1 MSSTWVDKKAVV
13 AIDFGTTFSGYAYS
27 LSGDYG
33 GDGKTEKIYTS
44 LWHPGSGPG
53 MTKTPTV
60 LLLKPDK
67 SFMAFGFDAET
78 RFAEL
83 AEDDDIDESQYH
95 YFKHFKMELYSDQ
108 KCKSNNFLGEI
119 KDQKGR
125 KFRAVDIFAKS
136 IEYMKIKAYETVHKT
151 TAVREQDVY
160 FVLTCPAIWSD
171 WSKQFMREAAEKAG
185 ISHDH
190 LRIALE
196 PGCAAVYMHTN
207 KLPTLSASSRELF
220 PMAEGDCY
228 FILDMGGGTIDIA
241 VHKINRQGKFEEIM
255 HPHGGPWGGINI
267 NLKFEQA
274 LVAVS
279 GAATFERFRTEFTN
293 DYLDLM
299 RDFELKKLAFPS
311 ESSNVV
317 TMKIPPTYIECHTKE
332 NGEEFSTSLL
342 DLASTTI
349 LAGSTF
355 RYGKIKIPNERFEM
369 FFHDTFKHIIDNVG
383 LLLERLRQRHNVKT
397 IFCVG
402 GFSDCKLLSKKIIDT
417 FADKTVIIPPEAVGA
432 IMKGAIIYGRD
443 ERIIQSRISKFTYGL
458 DWNEDYDPNK
468 HPVSKKETTEDG
480 EMCKDIF
487 LTIAK
492 KGDSVPTDSPT
503 KCLESYVKTS
513 TQRAMEFPFYRTDKK
528 TPPRFIDDPDCIL
541 VGSMSVPI
549 PDIEKGL
556 DRCVKLEIYFGATEF
571 TAIARVNGGATHEVT
586 FNLEE
591 TQV

>member
-27 LSGDYG
+27 LSGDYRA
-33 GDGKTEKIYTS
+33 DEKTEKIHTPYWPT
-44 LWHPGSGPG
+44 GSGPS
-53 MTKTPTV
+53 MSKTPTV
-60 LLLKPDK
+60 LLLSPDK
-67 SFMAFGFDAET
+67 GFVAFGYDAES

-83 AEDDDIDESQYH
+83 ADDEDIDESKYH

-125 KFRAVDIFAKS
+125 KFRAVDVFAKS
-136 IEYMKIKAYETVHKT
+136 IEYMKKRAYETIHNT
-151 TAVREQDVY
+151 SAVGEQDVY

-196 PGCAAVYMHTN
+196 PECAAVYMHTN

-220 PMAEGDCY
+220 PMADGDCY
-228 FILDMGGGTIDIA
+228 FILDMGGGTVDIA

-255 HPHGGPWGGINI
+255 HPNGGPWGGINI
-267 NLKFEQA
+267 NLRFEQA

-279 GAATFERFRTEFTN
+279 GAPTFERFRKECTN
-293 DYLDLM
+293 EYLDLM
-299 RDFELKKLAFPS
+299 RDFEIKKLAFPS

-317 TMKIPPTYIECHTKE
+317 YMKIPRAYIDCHTEE
-332 NGEEFSTSLL
+332 NSEDFKMSLRG
-342 DLASTTI
+342 LAPTAI

-355 RYGKIKIPNERFEM
+355 KNGKLKITNERFEM
-369 FFHDTFKHIIDNVG
+369 LFQDTFKHIIGNVG
-383 LLLERLRQRHNVKT
+383 LLLERLRQKYNVKT

-402 GFSDCKLLSKKIIDT
+402 GFSDCKLLSKKIKDT
-417 FADKTVIIPPEAVGA
+417 FPNKTVIIPSEAVVA

-443 ERIIQSRISKFTYGL
+443 ESIIQSRISKFTYGL
-458 DWNEDYDPNK
+458 DWNEDFDPNK

-492 KGDSVPTDSPT
+492 KGDSVPTDIPT
-503 KCLESYVKTS
+503 KCLKSYVKTS
-513 TQRAMEFPFYRTDKK
+513 IQTAMEFPFYRTDTI
-528 TPPRFIDDPDCIL
+528 TPPRFIDEPGCVL
-541 VGSMSVPI
+541 VGSMLVPI

-571 TAIARVNGGATHEVT
+571 RAIAKVNGGATHEVT